1 MSPVATKYFDNCCVF
16 LLALQYYFVPIED
29 LLFFK
34 VSLMS
39 LLQLQIIW
47 HIALL
52 YSRSPSNLWRNHN
65 INILCFLF
73 NINPWYPTQN
83 FTNLFCNYKI
93 TVYVYAIHTS
103 RNIFQTIA
111 NILKLDLPH
120 IESSAFA
127 VLLIYNWLW
136 ASVARLAA
144 VALAELRSPPCY
156 YRRRLQCCSQCQM
169 AECQSEGSG
178 EMAVRLQS
186 QDGTAPLHA
195 MTLVQGLVDQQW
207 SVLYGKLS
215 PHARSLCLYW
225 FVPHPSRGP
234 AFVTPHSA

>member
-1 MSPVATKYFDNCCVF
+1 MPFYIAVLRQISGGPIILLSYVF
-16 LLALQYYFVPIED
+16 CLLL
-29 LLFFK
+29 
-34 VSLMS
+34 
-39 LLQLQIIW
+39 
-47 HIALL
+47 
-52 YSRSPSNLWRNHN
+52 
-65 INILCFLF
+65 ILEK
-73 NINPWYPTQN
+73 YPTLN
-83 FTNLFCNYKI
+83 FTNSFCNYTI
-93 TVYVYAIHTS
+93 TVYAIPTS

-127 VLLIYNWLW
+127 ILPIYNWLW
-136 ASVARLAA
+136 ASVTRLAA

-156 YRRRLQCCSQCQM
+156 YRRHLQCCSRCQM
-169 AECQSEGSG
+169 AECPNEGSG
-178 EMAVRLQS
+178 GKAVRLQS

-215 PHARSLCLYW
+215 PHARSLCLYL
-225 FVPHPSRGP
+225 FAPHPSRGP